1 VQFQNGGE
9 YDFSDEK
16 LQDTVGINPQNR
28 RTKWTQFWELQKGQN
43 SKSGTALDKIL
54 FRIWYLCWNL
64 TTSTR
69 LKPPMQVRI
78 DRVRQ
83 QKRFPTLDYQMR
95 NRILSKAVPDLEF
108 CPFCNSQG
116 PWRCVRPRFLQIENG
131 RSGTP
136 EFLG

>member
-83 QKRFPTLDYQMR
+83 QKRFPTLD
-95 NRILSKAVPDLEF
+95 IPE
-108 CPFCNSQG
+108 G